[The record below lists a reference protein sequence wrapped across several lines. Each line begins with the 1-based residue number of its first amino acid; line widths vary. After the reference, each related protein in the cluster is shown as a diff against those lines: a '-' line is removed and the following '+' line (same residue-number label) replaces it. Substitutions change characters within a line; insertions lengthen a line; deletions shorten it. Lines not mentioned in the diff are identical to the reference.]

1 MGSVAESDLGTSHL
15 ELDGVW
21 VNALLLFPTFIVCG
35 VCAWARLYSYVRQST
50 TDVEKKM

>member
-15 ELDGVW
+15 ELDGVL
-21 VNALLLFPTFIVCG
+21 VNTLLSLPTSIVCG

-50 TDVEKKM
+50 TDVGEKI